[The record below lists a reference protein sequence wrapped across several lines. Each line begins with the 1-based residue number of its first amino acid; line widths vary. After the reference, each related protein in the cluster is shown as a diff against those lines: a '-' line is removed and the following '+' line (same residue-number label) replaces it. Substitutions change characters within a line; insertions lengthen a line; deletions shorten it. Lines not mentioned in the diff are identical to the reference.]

1 MLILWYWPKC
11 RRSSQVLQNRAYDY
25 LTKTDAIYTMP
36 AMGSSL
42 RKQRERKQREQLI
55 LDSALHV
62 LIKDGYLALNMDR
75 IAEAIE
81 YSKGTVYQHF
91 TCKEDVLAAMVLQ
104 TIGKRA
110 ELFNRAATFQGNP
123 RERLLAISVAE
134 DIFFDLYPDHIR
146 ALQIVRVSSI
156 LKKASVERQL
166 ALRSV
171 ETRNLDLVTGMI
183 RDAISRGDLA
193 VSDGAHPVELAFGL
207 WGMIF
212 GSRAIMTSDIDLDEI
227 GIPDP
232 SGSLRRNLNAML
244 DGFGWKPLST
254 EFDYGPVRERVRT
267 ELFARELRLLK
278 RA

>member
-1 MLILWYWPKC
+1 M
-11 RRSSQVLQNRAYDY
+11 
-25 LTKTDAIYTMP
+25 YTML

-55 LDSALHV
+55 LDSALNV

-104 TIGKRA
+104 TIAKRG

-134 DIFFDLYPDHIR
+134 DIFFNLYPDHIR
-146 ALQIVRVSSI
+146 TLQIVRVSSI

-254 EFDYGPVRERVRT
+254 EFDYGPVRDRVRS